1 MPAKYAL
8 HSQMNNVNGTVL
20 WYAKAVADNV
30 GNYGHV
36 LRDSYWRHPALQPA
50 MPFIDNKAP
59 NKPRK
64 LKAIWMP
71 DGYYLFWV
79 APKGK
84 NWNDVASKYVVYRFE
99 KGEKINLDD
108 PSKIQA
114 ITANTLY
121 KLPFVDGATNY
132 VYVVTALDKMSNE
145 SKAKKKKIKL

>member
-1 MPAKYAL
+1 
-8 HSQMNNVNGTVL
+8 
-20 WYAKAVADNV
+20 
-30 GNYGHV
+30 
-36 LRDSYWRHPALQPA
+36 
-50 MPFIDNKAP
+50 
-59 NKPRK
+59 
-64 LKAIWMP
+64 
-71 DGYYLFWV
+71 
-79 APKGK
+79 
-84 NWNDVASKYVVYRFE
+84 VVYRFE